1 MKTVNSGIVRRM
13 DDLGR
18 VVIPREI
25 RSATGLKEG
34 DPLEFFLN
42 KDNEITLIPLKEN
55 TKIVDNFIETFKE
68 FNKEEQKAVLKDLI
82 KLM

>member
-1 MKTVNSGIVRRM
+1 MKTTGIVRRM

-42 KDNEITLIPLKEN
+42 KDNEITLTPLKEKN

-68 FNKEEQKAVLKDLI
+68 FNKEDQKAVLKDLI

>member
-1 MKTVNSGIVRRM
+1 MKTIGIVRRM

-18 VVIPREI
+18 VVIPRGI
-25 RSATGLKEG
+25 RLAAGLKEG

-68 FNKEEQKAVLKDLI
+68 FNKEDQKAILKDLI

>member
-1 MKTVNSGIVRRM
+1 MKTTGIIRRM

-25 RSATGLKEG
+25 RFAAGLKEG

-42 KDNEITLIPLKEN
+42 KNNEITLIPLKEN

-68 FNKEEQKAVLKDLI
+68 FNKEDQKAVLKDLI

>member
-1 MKTVNSGIVRRM
+1 MKTTGIVRRM

-25 RSATGLKEG
+25 RLATGLKEG

-68 FNKEEQKAVLKDLI
+68 FNKEDQKAVLKDLI

>member
-1 MKTVNSGIVRRM
+1 MKTTGIVRRM

-18 VVIPREI
+18 VAIPKAI
-25 RSATGLKEG
+25 RLATGLKEG

-68 FNKEEQKAVLKDLI
+68 FNKEDQKAVLKDLI

>member
-1 MKTVNSGIVRRM
+1 MKTTGIIRRI

-18 VVIPREI
+18 IVIPREV
-25 RSATGLKEG
+25 RLMAKLKEG
-34 DPLEFFLN
+34 DPLEIFLN

-68 FNKEEQKAVLKDLI
+68 FSKEDQKAVLKDLI

>member
-1 MKTVNSGIVRRM
+1 MKTTGIVRRM

-25 RSATGLKEG
+25 RLATGLKEG

-68 FNKEEQKAVLKDLI
+68 FNKEDQKAVLKDLI
-82 KLM
+82 KFM

>member
-1 MKTVNSGIVRRM
+1 MKTTIRRM

-18 VVIPREI
+18 VVIPIEI
-25 RSATGLKEG
+25 RFMTGLKEG

-68 FNKEEQKAVLKDLI
+68 FNKEDQKAVLKDLI

>member
-1 MKTVNSGIVRRM
+1 MKTTGIVRRM
-13 DDLGR
+13 DDLGS

-25 RSATGLKEG
+25 RLATGLKEG

-68 FNKEEQKAVLKDLI
+68 FNKEDQKAVLKDLI